1 METNPLHTFSLP
13 LGDHSMTT
21 TQQISLQN
29 PPLAQLMFPVH
40 IQGRKIVPITRPGYM
55 DYINQY
61 RSDFQALGWCQLLE
75 CDPDKRSQGIK

>member
-1 METNPLHTFSLP
+1 
-13 LGDHSMTT
+13 
-21 TQQISLQN
+21 
-29 PPLAQLMFPVH
+29 
-40 IQGRKIVPITRPGYM
+40 M